1 MVEPLRKKQKQS
13 NNTLTEVSA
22 IRNNKNNKNN
32 NEVTSG
38 IKSKMN
44 FGIGP
49 NFRKLGNARE
59 QLNKLTS
66 LTPKQT
72 TKRMRNNN
80 KTPNAIPVANPRIT
94 VPQNLRTRITA
105 PQKPIINLKRPR
117 NNNKTPNAT
126 LVANTRRVTR
136 SQTTKKIKR

>member
-1 MVEPLRKKQKQS
+1 
-13 NNTLTEVSA
+13 
-22 IRNNKNNKNN
+22 
-32 NEVTSG
+32 
-38 IKSKMN
+38 MN

-80 KTPNAIPVANPRIT
+80 KTPNAIPVAN
-94 VPQNLRTRITA
+94 
-105 PQKPIINLKRPR
+105 
-117 NNNKTPNAT
+117 
-126 LVANTRRVTR
+126 TRRVTR